1 MKNVFLLLSMFLLM
15 GTGHQMYAQS
25 IPTYPIPS
33 YNVKVD
39 GTVNFQEQSQED
51 QGDSPLARRKVKV
64 GIGSV
69 SNQPSVCEAS
79 VLVYRLDQSIS
90 YGPYTVGCGQTL
102 DVEIDYNLWG
112 VLVESEVEVF
122 VDVYI
127 E

>member
-1 MKNVFLLLSMFLLM
+1 
-15 GTGHQMYAQS
+15 
-25 IPTYPIPS
+25 
-33 YNVKVD
+33 
-39 GTVNFQEQSQED
+39 
-51 QGDSPLARRKVKV
+51 
-64 GIGSV
+64 
-69 SNQPSVCEAS
+69 